1 MSILKYLR
9 MNIKLNL
16 IVNFKYKINLVTE
29 YFTLLVLP
37 ILINY
42 LFSKSMVDYRNISL
56 DYDLILYVI
65 LSNFILKI
73 VISNLEFNMEADIK
87 SGKFIYK
94 QIQPMKTSYI
104 YFLSDLSAKLAKAL
118 PLFFLVLP
126 IIVFRSGSI
135 KTSAIIPSIV
145 FISIALILGFLI
157 SFFIGSL
164 SFNFVEVWGISAI
177 KSLTMAVFT
186 GSLFSLDI
194 LPECVFVVLKKLPF
208 AYLSYYPSLA
218 LGMTKFAYKNVLIMG
233 LIWIFIFFIFN
244 RIIWE
249 YGLTKYE
256 GTIE

>member
-1 MSILKYLR
+1 MRILKYLR

-118 PLFFLVLP
+118 P
-126 IIVFRSGSI
+126 
-135 KTSAIIPSIV
+135 
-145 FISIALILGFLI
+145 
-157 SFFIGSL
+157 
-164 SFNFVEVWGISAI
+164 
-177 KSLTMAVFT
+177 
-186 GSLFSLDI
+186 
-194 LPECVFVVLKKLPF
+194 
-208 AYLSYYPSLA
+208 
-218 LGMTKFAYKNVLIMG
+218 
-233 LIWIFIFFIFN
+233 
-244 RIIWE
+244 
-249 YGLTKYE
+249 
-256 GTIE
+256 